1 MDFSNYDD
9 LETKIKAKMGNFNPK
24 TTTKEQMNDFLNK
37 KNLIDELFN
46 VHSDLAN
53 MIATNTYTTPQLLKK
68 IHKVYQK
75 YKGSDKEVE
84 KVQLILYAIS
94 YVQSE
99 KDLDYIIDNI
109 YDLIQFTPSD
119 RLPNGYEMLVVCKQL
134 YDTILAKKGMP
145 DIVIRAIQLY
155 NTMVK
160 SDPEKANTFLYMFAN
175 NPDKYVKLL
184 SKNDTD
190 EELIPW
196 LGGRGRKLNK
206 RVTNKR
212 KSKKNKRKSN
222 KRKSYKNKSY
232 KNKNYKKKKH

>member
-1 MDFSNYDD
+1 MDFSKYDD
-9 LETKIKAKMGNFNPK
+9 VQMAASARAGYFNPK
-24 TTTKEQMNDFLNK
+24 TTSKAQMADYLNK
-37 KNLIDELFN
+37 KNLVDKLFN
-46 VHSDLAN
+46 LNSDLAIMVASHRN
-53 MIATNTYTTPQLLKK
+53 TTPELLEK
-68 IHKVYQK
+68 IHQVYEK
-75 YKGSDKEVE
+75 YKGSDKEIE
-84 KVQLILYAIS
+84 EAPLILYGIS
-94 YVQSE
+94 HVGRE

-109 YDLIQFTPSD
+109 YELIQFKPSN
-119 RLPNGYEMLVVCKQL
+119 RLPDGYEILFVCKQL

-155 NTMVK
+155 NIMVK
-160 SDPEKANTFLYMFAN
+160 TDPEKANTFLYMFAN

-232 KNKNYKKKKH
+232 KKRKL